1 MPYGC
6 IRAYHDP
13 CGTVALA
20 CVTLAHAQC
29 DMANRKAKWVR
40 ESVSLTL
47 FSFGEPQPL
56 ATMGAMIS
64 RCCRDDDGVESDP
77 LREPLEPAQLSGPC
91 RAFRLNTKATAFGE
105 CLCGWPKADH
115 TAAALCERG
124 GLHNASRSRADT
136 AWMQT
141 QAKEVAIC
149 EVYRPDIRAA
159 FGECVCGRARAEH
172 SEEAL
177 RASTSRDV
185 MGVRT
190 STHGPTPISAAVYCG
205 DDASTSHSLGGARA
219 GAPTDYC
226 ACDRFRPNLH
236 ANAFG
241 VCVCGYARAEHSAE
255 ALKAA
260 ALSPRGTLGGCREA
274 V

>member
-91 RAFRLNTKATAFGE
+91 RAFRLNTKATAFGDQGDTWTTWHGTDYPPRPPNPGGGQGADRQADVE
-105 CLCGWPKADH
+105 SVTSPKQPKAI
-115 TAAALCERG
+115 TQERFTQKNLAYVIH
-124 GLHNASRSRADT
+124 LHS
-136 AWMQT
+136 QT
-141 QAKEVAIC
+141 
-149 EVYRPDIRAA
+149 
-159 FGECVCGRARAEH
+159 
-172 SEEAL
+172 L
-177 RASTSRDV
+177 T
-185 MGVRT
+185 
-190 STHGPTPISAAVYCG
+190 
-205 DDASTSHSLGGARA
+205 
-219 GAPTDYC
+219 
-226 ACDRFRPNLH
+226 
-236 ANAFG
+236 
-241 VCVCGYARAEHSAE
+241 
-255 ALKAA
+255 
-260 ALSPRGTLGGCREA
+260 
-274 V
+274 